1 MAKHLVAVV
10 GRRMEALV
18 EVEADTE
25 DQARALALE
34 QADTLTERDWYM
46 SDEIET
52 RSVERMLTKEEIA
65 ERGIRPW

>member
-18 EVEADTE
+18 EVEAETE
-25 DQARALALE
+25 EQARALALD
-34 QADTLTERDWYM
+34 QADTLTERDWYVA
-46 SDEIET
+46 DEIET
-52 RSVERMLTKEEIA
+52 RSCERMLSAAEIA